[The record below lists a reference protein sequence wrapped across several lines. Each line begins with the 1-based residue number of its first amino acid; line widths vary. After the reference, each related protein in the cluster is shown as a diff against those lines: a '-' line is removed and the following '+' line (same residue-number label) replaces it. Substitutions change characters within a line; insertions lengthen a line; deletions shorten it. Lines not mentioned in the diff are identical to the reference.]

1 MERIHKYAVN
11 LIDKGQENYL
21 EIHILLL
28 RHGEKISVKVYQG
41 QSVSVKS
48 NCHC

>member
-1 MERIHKYAVN
+1 MARIHRSAVN

-28 RHGEKISVKVYQG
+28 RHGKKISVKAYQG
-41 QSVSVKS
+41 KSVSVKS
-48 NCHC
+48 NC